1 MFDDFFALRSPIY
14 SQLEQQSSA
23 EPRRRAITRSVLESR
38 MAALMGRCRQR
49 FGFWPLVLL
58 AAAGV
63 ISAAP
68 AKADTLSINVDQAQI
83 MHLPEKIAT
92 IVIGNPLI
100 ADATLQS
107 GGILVVTGKG
117 YGATNLLALDRS
129 GRVVMEKTVQVSGA
143 GTGDIVTVYKGV
155 ERESYSCAPNC
166 ERRITLGDSPG
177 YFNATLTESGV
188 RNGQASTAPA
198 H

>member
-1 MFDDFFALRSPIY
+1 
-14 SQLEQQSSA
+14 
-23 EPRRRAITRSVLESR
+23 
-38 MAALMGRCRQR
+38 MAALMGRCRQM
-49 FGFWPLVLL
+49 FGIWPLILL
-58 AAAGV
+58 AAAGLV
-63 ISAAP
+63 GATAAQ
-68 AKADTLSINVDQAQI
+68 ADTLSINVDQAQI

-129 GRVVMEKTVQVSGA
+129 GRVVMEKTVQVLGA
-143 GTGDIVTVYKGV
+143 GSGDIVTVYRGV

-177 YFNATLTESGV
+177 YFNATLTESGA
-188 RNGQASTAPA
+188 RNGQASTGPA